1 MAQILV
7 LERYCYSER
16 MGTFGRVLDL
26 PFDCYTVEQP
36 WRGNRPFESCVPEGV
51 YRLVPVTSPRWG
63 RTYAL
68 VNEQNRVFAAHSDIE
83 RDGDRWA
90 CLLHAANKAVEL
102 AGCIAPGQREW
113 GMDDAWAVTRSGVTL
128 AKLLEHIQQHNI
140 RELHIIGYRPQWP

>member
-1 MAQILV
+1 MSQILV

-83 RDGDRWA
+83 RDGDRYA
-90 CLLHAANKAVEL
+90 CLIHAANRASEL
-102 AGCIAPGQREW
+102 QGCIAPGEME
-113 GMDDAWAVTRSGVTL
+113 GVIGGEWAVLRSGITL
-128 AKLLEHIQQHNI
+128 TKLLAYIGERNI
-140 RELHIIGYRPQWP
+140 RQIHITRYAPEYP